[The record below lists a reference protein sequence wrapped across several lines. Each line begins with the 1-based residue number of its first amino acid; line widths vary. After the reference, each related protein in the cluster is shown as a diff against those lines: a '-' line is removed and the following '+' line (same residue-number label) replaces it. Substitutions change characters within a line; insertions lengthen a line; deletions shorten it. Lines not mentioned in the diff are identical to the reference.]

1 LIAATINRELDV
13 LCAMHI
19 RARDVWEHPVRPI
32 KWGLHR
38 LEARKKKDNTLNA
51 VEARS
56 AVLLARTKN
65 RDVADC
71 IELSFYTGVRQ
82 NELMTVLPS
91 RVNLAARTMVVLAK
105 RKAKQEWRERTVY
118 LNTVAVALLA
128 ERLENSIN
136 DLEPIFRFKNGR
148 KIWDWVRHQIGRPK
162 VTWHDLRHTHA
173 SLLGDATKDPF
184 VIQRQLGHTHVQT
197 SMNYIHTADSR
208 MVEAVEALPALTDD
222 RKVRPLRETA
232 LEQTIAAPEG
242 QNIEAEK
249 GSAGETTLT
258 DHPHSPTDE
267 QKAS

>member
-1 LIAATINRELDV
+1 
-13 LCAMHI
+13 MHI

-148 KIWDWVRHQIGRPK
+148 KIWDWVRPPDRPPQSYLARFATHTRISAGRRHQG
-162 VTWHDLRHTHA
+162 
-173 SLLGDATKDPF
+173 
-184 VIQRQLGHTHVQT
+184 
-197 SMNYIHTADSR
+197 
-208 MVEAVEALPALTDD
+208 
-222 RKVRPLRETA
+222 PLRDP
-232 LEQTIAAPEG
+232 APARTHPCPDQHE
-242 QNIEAEK
+242 
-249 GSAGETTLT
+249 L
-258 DHPHSPTDE
+258 HPHG
-267 QKAS
+267 